1 MYRSSR
7 RTDRWRK
14 PQRVELGTFL
24 CPRDG
29 AGRYEVVD
37 EIWSTNASS
46 KVLVVV
52 EEVEVIV
59 LD

>member
-1 MYRSSR
+1 M
-7 RTDRWRK
+7 
-14 PQRVELGTFL
+14 ELGTFL

-29 AGRYEVVD
+29 AGRYEVVV